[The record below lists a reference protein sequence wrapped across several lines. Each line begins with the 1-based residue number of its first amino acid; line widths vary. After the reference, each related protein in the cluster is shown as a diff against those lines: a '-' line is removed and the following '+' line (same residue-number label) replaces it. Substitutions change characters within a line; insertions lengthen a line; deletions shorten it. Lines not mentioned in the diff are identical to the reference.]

1 MADFGKRLKEE
12 RERLGLSQAKLAESC
27 GVGRTAQFNYERG
40 EREPS
45 WSYMDAAS
53 KLGVDA
59 LYVFTGTRAGKDW
72 AYARAYSKLLYT
84 LEMLLGLEG
93 NHIEDLCKVAV
104 NLEEKMHRS
113 GATGEGQVVDF
124 TDWQS
129 GVLKWLG
136 TCSKPERCID
146 AKLLA
151 SLLESVKE
159 TATRL
164 SVSLSTEKALRAAL
178 MAYRDAKPTNAIDHA
193 ALEDAVKLAAA

>member
-1 MADFGKRLKEE
+1 MMDFGKRLKEE
-12 RERLGLSQAKLAESC
+12 RERLGLSQAKFADGC
-27 GVGRTAQFNYERG
+27 GVGKTAQYTYEKG

-59 LYVFTGTRAGKDW
+59 LYVFTGTRVGKDW

-93 NHIEDLCKVAV
+93 GHLEDLCKEAV
-104 NLEEKMHRS
+104 SLDEKMYRS
-113 GATGEGQVVDF
+113 EDTSEGQMVDF
-124 TDWQS
+124 ADWQG

-159 TATRL
+159 TAARL

-178 MAYRDAKPTNAIDHA
+178 MAYRDAKPGNAIDHA
-193 ALEDAVKLAAA
+193 TLEDAVKLAAA